1 VLTLIAV
8 PLCLWWKL
16 HLSRSPWPIVVIY
29 LALVFL
35 PGIPFVLWCKRREKQ
50 IQIEDGTYVKPE
62 WRTLKMTKGQI
73 YGAFGGSIFGSLVWL
88 FRITVAADDWGIKN
102 HVFVQVFNKAASEK
116 KFHGR
121 SR

>member
-1 VLTLIAV
+1 M
-8 PLCLWWKL
+8 
-16 HLSRSPWPIVVIY
+16 
-29 LALVFL
+29 
-35 PGIPFVLWCKRREKQ
+35 LWCKRREKQ

-73 YGAFGGSIFGSLVWL
+73 YGAFGGSISGSLVWL